1 MAVTDRRYKMR
12 PLQKPPLVVAAV
24 CDRRDLLEII
34 MLRRSQSAATGL
46 LQRSQNMKE
55 TVLVTGAS
63 SGIGLELAK
72 CFAAG
77 QSNLILV
84 ARNTAALETLAAE
97 LRREHGIEVHVVTAD
112 LARPDSPQKI
122 FDELKGRGTVVDV
135 LVNNA
140 GFGLHGGFAE
150 LPLAR
155 QLEIIQVNVAALVAL
170 TGLFLP
176 GMVQR
181 KSGGILNVGSVAG
194 FLPGP
199 NMAVYYASKA
209 FVQSFSEALFE
220 ELRGTGV
227 GVTNLCPGP
236 TESNFSQIARTYQ
249 TRTMPIAK
257 MSAAEVAAAGHRAF
271 RAGRCVNVPGAK
283 NFFLAQLTR
292 ILPRATIRKVVGRYN
307 RLK

>member
-1 MAVTDRRYKMR
+1 MA
-12 PLQKPPLVVAAV
+12 
-24 CDRRDLLEII
+24 
-34 MLRRSQSAATGL
+34 
-46 LQRSQNMKE
+46 E
-55 TVLVTGAS
+55 TVLITGAS

-72 CFAAG
+72 CFAADK
-77 QSNLILV
+77 SNLILL
-84 ARNTAALETLAAE
+84 ARNTASLETLAAE
-97 LRREHGIEVHVVTAD
+97 IRREHKIEVRVITAD
-112 LARPDSPQKI
+112 LSQPESPQKI
-122 FDELKGRGTVVDV
+122 FDELSAQKISVDV

-140 GFGLHGGFAE
+140 GFGLHGRFAA

-176 GMVQR
+176 AMIEQKR
-181 KSGGILNVGSVAG
+181 GGILNVGSVAG

-227 GVTNLCPGP
+227 RVTNLCPGP
-236 TESNFSQIARTYQ
+236 TESNFSQIARGYHAREMQ
-249 TRTMPIAK
+249 AAK

-271 RAGRCVNVPGAK
+271 RSGQCVKVTGLK
-283 NFFLAQLTR
+283 NLLLAQTTR
-292 ILPRATIRKVVGRYN
+292 VLPRAAVRRAVGRYN
-307 RLK
+307 KLK

>member
-1 MAVTDRRYKMR
+1 MNSE
-12 PLQKPPLVVAAV
+12 L
-24 CDRRDLLEII
+24 
-34 MLRRSQSAATGL
+34 
-46 LQRSQNMKE
+46 
-55 TVLVTGAS
+55 VLVTGAS

-72 CFAAG
+72 CFAADK
-77 QSNLILV
+77 SNLILL

-97 LRREHGIEVHVVTAD
+97 LRREHQIEVHVIKAD
-112 LARPDSPQKI
+112 LSLPDSPRKV
-122 FDELKGRGTVVDV
+122 FDELQGRGIVVDV

-176 GMVQR
+176 GMVAR
-181 KSGGILNVGSVAG
+181 KRGGILNVGSVAG

-209 FVQSFSEALFE
+209 FVQSFSEALFV

-227 GVTNLCPGP
+227 SVTNLCPGP
-236 TESNFSQIARTYQ
+236 TETNFSQTARAYQ
-249 TRTMPIAK
+249 TRNTQVAK
-257 MSAAEVAAAGHRAF
+257 MSAAEVAAVGHRAF
-271 RAGRCVNVPGAK
+271 RTGQCVTVPGIQ
-283 NFFLAQLTR
+283 NRLLVQLAGM
-292 ILPRATIRKVVGRYN
+292 LPRAFIRKGVGRYN
-307 RLK
+307 QLK

>member
-1 MAVTDRRYKMR
+1 MNPVN
-12 PLQKPPLVVAAV
+12 P
-24 CDRRDLLEII
+24 
-34 MLRRSQSAATGL
+34 
-46 LQRSQNMKE
+46 E

-72 CFAAG
+72 CFAADK
-77 QSNLILV
+77 SNLILV
-84 ARNTAALETLAAE
+84 ARNTTAMGKLAAE
-97 LRREHGIEVHVVTAD
+97 LRRENKIQVHVITAD
-112 LARPDSPQKI
+112 LSCAESPEKI
-122 FDELKGRGTVVDV
+122 FDELKGRGTNVDV

-140 GFGLHGGFAE
+140 GFGLHGRFAE

-176 GMVQR
+176 GMIQR
-181 KSGGILNVGSVAG
+181 KRGGVLNVGSVAG

-209 FVQSFSEALFE
+209 FVQSLSEALFE

-227 GVTNLCPGP
+227 SLTNLCPGP
-236 TESNFSQIARTYQ
+236 TESNFSQTARGYH
-249 TRTMPIAK
+249 TREKSVAK
-257 MSAAEVAAAGHRAF
+257 MSAAQVAAAGHQAF

-283 NFFLAQLTR
+283 NMLLMQLTR
-292 ILPRATIRKVVGRYN
+292 ILPRSTLRKGVGRYN
-307 RLK
+307 KLK

>member
-1 MAVTDRRYKMR
+1 MKTMF
-12 PLQKPPLVVAAV
+12 
-24 CDRRDLLEII
+24 
-34 MLRRSQSAATGL
+34 
-46 LQRSQNMKE
+46 MKE
-55 TVLVTGAS
+55 TVLITGAS

-72 CFAAG
+72 CFAAD

-97 LRREHGIEVHVVTAD
+97 HRREHKIEAQIITAD
-112 LARPDSPQKI
+112 LSRPESSQNI

-140 GFGLHGGFAE
+140 GFGLHGSFAE

-155 QLEIIQVNVAALVAL
+155 QLEIIQVNVASLVAL

-181 KSGGILNVGSVAG
+181 QRGGILNVGSVAG

-227 GVTNLCPGP
+227 SVTNLCPGP
-236 TESNFSQIARTYQ
+236 TESNFSHTARGYH
-249 TRTMPIAK
+249 TREKSVAK

-271 RAGRCVNVPGAK
+271 RAGHCVNVPGAK
-283 NFFLAQLTR
+283 NRLLVQLTR
-292 ILPRATIRKVVGRYN
+292 ILPRATIRKTVGRYN
-307 RLK
+307 KLK